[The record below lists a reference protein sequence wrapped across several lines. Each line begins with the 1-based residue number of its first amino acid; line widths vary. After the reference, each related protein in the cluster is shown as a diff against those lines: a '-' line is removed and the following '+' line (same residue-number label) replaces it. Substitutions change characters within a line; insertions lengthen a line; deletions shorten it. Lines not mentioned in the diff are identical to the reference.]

1 MCMVEILCPHC
12 AEEVEVEPENGSV
25 FECPHCASDFQ
36 FDSTPTIEVDYSDKF
51 WGLALDT
58 SYPEHCLDYIAQVDG
73 ELPQNR
79 LIEVSTNSLS
89 SIGWV
94 VCMLISVLAI
104 PVVVI
109 WIFSHVIK
117 NSKSEYQHFF
127 GVQRWRH
134 YLDPSEK
141 AIITIT
147 DYKNGSFPTQVAYLE
162 GSLMISKTTGNLD
175 SGPFYNLELNL
186 KQRLCFGDKELAE
199 NCRENIRTALQ

>member
-109 WIFSHVIK
+109 WILSHVIK
-117 NSKSEYQHFF
+117 NSKSE
-127 GVQRWRH
+127 
-134 YLDPSEK
+134 
-141 AIITIT
+141 
-147 DYKNGSFPTQVAYLE
+147 
-162 GSLMISKTTGNLD
+162 
-175 SGPFYNLELNL
+175 
-186 KQRLCFGDKELAE
+186 
-199 NCRENIRTALQ
+199 

>member
-1 MCMVEILCPHC
+1 MLVECPHC

-25 FECPHCASDFQ
+25 FECPHCASDFE

-58 SYPEHCLDYIAQVDG
+58 PYPEHCLDYIAQVDG

-79 LIEVSTNSLS
+79 LIEVSTNYNS

-109 WIFSHVIK
+109 WIFAHVIK

-127 GVQRWRH
+127 AVQSCRH

-162 GSLMISKTTGNLD
+162 GSLIISKTQGTGIDDVPNYKLK
-175 SGPFYNLELNL
+175 LNL
-186 KQRLCFGDKELAE
+186 KQSLRFGNKEQAE
-199 NCRENIRTALQ
+199 KCLENIRTASQ